1 MKIFIDSAN
10 VNEIT
15 KWMEMGIIDGVTTNP
30 SIMLKDGIYDI
41 DAGGKKITKL
51 VHPMPVSL
59 EVTTDDLPQMLAQG
73 RKLARIASNAVI
85 KIPQVTRAGV
95 PCYGVIRQL
104 EKEGI
109 KVNATV
115 AMSFGQV
122 MLAAKS
128 GATYISIFAGR
139 VGDEGGD
146 APQLIADSVEWL
158 DRWSYGSEIIV
169 GSIRSV
175 ADIWTAA
182 LAGAHIITIPPQFLN
197 LLADHKYSRATVE
210 QFLNDANKALGI
222 MKVPAKKK
230 K

>member
-10 VNEIT
+10 INEIT

-30 SIMLKDGIYDI
+30 SIMLKDGIYDV
-41 DAGGKKITKL
+41 DAGGKKIARL
-51 VHPMPVSL
+51 VNPMPVSL
-59 EVTTDDLPQMLAQG
+59 EVTTDDLDKILIQA
-73 RKLARIASNAVI
+73 RKLAKIAPNVVV
-85 KIPQVTRAGV
+85 KIPQVTRAGI

-115 AMSFGQV
+115 ALSFGQV
-122 MLAAKS
+122 MLAAKA

-146 APQLIADSVEWL
+146 AAELITNSVSWL
-158 DRWSYGSEIIV
+158 ERWGYTSEIIV
-169 GSIRSV
+169 GSIRCV
-175 ADIWTAA
+175 ADVWSAA
-182 LAGAHIITIPPQFLN
+182 LAGAHILTVPPQFLN

-210 QFLNDANKALGI
+210 QFLNDANKALKLMNEPG
-222 MKVPAKKK
+222 KKK
-230 K
+230 